1 VNIKRIN
8 RNIKIFV
15 VAERNEEENK
25 TRVLDY
31 CGSEFVLKPLSL
43 ETMVEKVNKILAEEV
58 LKGKRAEVLEQKLLE
73 AQFRQ

>member
-1 VNIKRIN
+1 VNIKPIN

-31 CGSEFVLKPLSL
+31 CASEFMLKPLSL
-43 ETMVEKVNKILAEEV
+43 ETMVEKVNTILAEI
-58 LKGKRAEVLEQKLLE
+58 R
-73 AQFRQ
+73 